1 VGQWWREGGATVSRI
16 EFNRAAVGVSA
27 KKDWADSDMFGKI
40 GRFITTLPA
49 AGVARELPAGDN
61 AGVAAL
67 RRAAGVFG
75 QNVSMV
81 LQEYS
86 DACAVLGS
94 GQEAAIANYDV
105 TEFQNTSGYREL
117 VKRMGG

>member
-1 VGQWWREGGATVSRI
+1 MSRI

-27 KKDWADSDMFGKI
+27 KKDWVDSDMFGKI
-40 GRFITTLPA
+40 GQFITTLPA
-49 AGVARELPAGDN
+49 AGVAKELPAGDN

-67 RRAAGVFG
+67 RRAASVFG

-86 DACAVLGS
+86 DACAVLGP
-94 GQEAAIANYDV
+94 GQGAIADHDV

-117 VKRMGG
+117 VARMGGSGLDR

>member
-1 VGQWWREGGATVSRI
+1 MVAGRRGDGEQDRVQSGSCGI
-16 EFNRAAVGVSA
+16 SA

-40 GRFITTLPA
+40 GQFITTLPA
-49 AGVARELPAGDN
+49 AGARELPAGDN

-81 LQEYS
+81 LQ
-86 DACAVLGS
+86 G
-94 GQEAAIANYDV
+94 I
-105 TEFQNTSGYREL
+105 
-117 VKRMGG
+117 RMRVRCWGRVRGRSRTMT